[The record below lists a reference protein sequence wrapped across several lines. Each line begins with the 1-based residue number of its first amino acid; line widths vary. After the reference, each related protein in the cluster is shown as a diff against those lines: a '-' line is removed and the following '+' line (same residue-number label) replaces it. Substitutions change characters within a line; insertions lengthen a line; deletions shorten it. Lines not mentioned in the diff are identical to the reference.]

1 MIVLDASYL
10 VVLLSSNPTIAKDRN
25 DQPVPYFKERVSAL
39 VANLNASGQIIGIP
53 APALAEVLVRAG
65 AQRGLFISILNDRYK
80 FQILPFGSRAA
91 IEASELIEKI
101 KAETKGQRI
110 ETWARVKFDTQIVS
124 WLRLSLLQSSTQMI
138 VVWR

>member
-53 APALAEVLVRAG
+53 APALAEVLVHAG
-65 AQRGLFISILNDRYK
+65 A
-80 FQILPFGSRAA
+80 
-91 IEASELIEKI
+91 
-101 KAETKGQRI
+101 
-110 ETWARVKFDTQIVS
+110 
-124 WLRLSLLQSSTQMI
+124 
-138 VVWR
+138 